1 MGSVLYNG
9 YLQGNCKRK
18 KFIPMDHK
26 KRLEELRKEAFEKLE
41 EYVKAKGELE
51 KEHHDKLQE
60 AKVNWENAW
69 NKLIEVLMVL
79 ERLEI

>member
-1 MGSVLYNG
+1 MT
-9 YLQGNCKRK
+9 
-18 KFIPMDHK
+18 DHK

-51 KEHHDKLQE
+51 KEHKEKLEE
-60 AKVNWENAW
+60 ARGEWEKAW

>member
-1 MGSVLYNG
+1 
-9 YLQGNCKRK
+9 
-18 KFIPMDHK
+18 MDHT

-51 KEHHDKLQE
+51 KEHKEKLEE
-60 AKVNWENAW
+60 AKGDWEKAW

>member
-1 MGSVLYNG
+1 
-9 YLQGNCKRK
+9 
-18 KFIPMDHK
+18 MDHK

-51 KEHHDKLQE
+51 KEHEEKLTE
-60 AKVNWENAW
+60 AKTNWQNAW
-69 NKLIEVLMVL
+69 NKLMEVLMSL